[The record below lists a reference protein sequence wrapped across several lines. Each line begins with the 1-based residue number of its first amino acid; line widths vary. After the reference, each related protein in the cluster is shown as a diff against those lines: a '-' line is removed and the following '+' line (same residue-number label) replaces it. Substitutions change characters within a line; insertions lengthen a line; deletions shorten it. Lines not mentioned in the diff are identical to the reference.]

1 LITVFTLPGVTLTPV
16 PSVLSNCLGL
26 RKILVPALL
35 LFGIAAT
42 WFSWRSFRAC
52 GYFSSPPS
60 RSASPRGS
68 TSQMCLR
75 PPPLVLTC
83 FAKASLPP
91 NARICPNAGKA
102 GGRRAWV
109 TVCYLRDAGLEHAS
123 STLIGLSPILAGA
136 APLTSSNNIGRLIA
150 VFGELSTTCCG

>member
-1 LITVFTLPGVTLTPV
+1 VGLLIPVFTLPGVTLTPV

-52 GYFSSPPS
+52 GYFSSAPS

-68 TSQMCLR
+68 TS
-75 PPPLVLTC
+75 PT
-83 FAKASLPP
+83 
-91 NARICPNAGKA
+91 
-102 GGRRAWV
+102 
-109 TVCYLRDAGLEHAS
+109 
-123 STLIGLSPILAGA
+123 
-136 APLTSSNNIGRLIA
+136 
-150 VFGELSTTCCG
+150 